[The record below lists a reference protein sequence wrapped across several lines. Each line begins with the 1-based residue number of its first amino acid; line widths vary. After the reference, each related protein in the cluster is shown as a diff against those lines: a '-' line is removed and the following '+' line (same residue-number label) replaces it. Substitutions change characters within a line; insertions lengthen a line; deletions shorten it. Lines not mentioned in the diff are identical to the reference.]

1 MLRQLIRY
9 NNSPECTCVSSYLP
23 LNGQQNEGFR
33 RGLPLSNQMAVA
45 FFVLRRYAVVVI
57 EDFSSWLVLPQRDYG
72 KHEVSI
78 RGVLPSTWAL
88 TCRQFT

>member
-72 KHEVSI
+72 KHET
-78 RGVLPSTWAL
+78 RGSPP
-88 TCRQFT
+88 FK